1 MPELMME
8 FDPQNVMMVYSL
20 IAIHKFEAFH
30 MYNKNIEKVKQM
42 RSHESASDGVP
53 FRVTFGQLQ
62 WFVKH

>member
-20 IAIHKFEAFH
+20 IAIHKIEAFH
-30 MYNKNIEKVKQM
+30 MYNKNIEKVKRM
-42 RSHESASDGVP
+42 RAHESASDGVP
-53 FRVTFGQLQ
+53 FLASFGQLR